1 MAVILACGYLESF
14 CLEFSEV
21 HGEAFVQGSVFFGGG
36 GFCESG
42 VGFGKFTDRLGTEVV
57 IGVFMEVEKLAPDE
71 GEIHGRKNWHRIP
84 CGGGE
89 SLGWWCVV

>member
-1 MAVILACGYLESF
+1 LSSLPEGGDRSGDTREEAGFVESRVAIILAGGYLESF

-42 VGFGKFTDRLGTEVV
+42 VGFGKFTDRL
-57 IGVFMEVEKLAPDE
+57 
-71 GEIHGRKNWHRIP
+71 
-84 CGGGE
+84 
-89 SLGWWCVV
+89 